1 MESPSQELLT
11 PEGGKPQKPRPQDL
25 LSVKEEPRHYK
36 ISVGIAMNE
45 LDKKYSHEVRV
56 DLATKK
62 KLIANN
68 QNIRQSSPVSKRPSV
83 FI

>member
-1 MESPSQELLT
+1 MHNDHVRQKSETDSPVSSGGFPIMESPSQELLT

-56 DLATKK
+56 DLATQ
-62 KLIANN
+62 I
-68 QNIRQSSPVSKRPSV
+68 
-83 FI
+83 